1 MASRAVDT
9 ALIGRHTSHLPL
21 SPAVVSIGGMR
32 AGYINVSDPNFIVFR
47 CTCNLLRIFKDG
59 AHQSKTEFML
69 GPSSGVNIWIRHI
82 LGTQPS
88 SPQSQFEHF
97 SRDTVPLTM
106 FL

>member
-1 MASRAVDT
+1 MV
-9 ALIGRHTSHLPL
+9 L
-21 SPAVVSIGGMR
+21 
-32 AGYINVSDPNFIVFR
+32 R
-47 CTCNLLRIFKDG
+47 CPFNLLHIFKDG

-97 SRDTVPLTM
+97 SRDTVPLTSGVQKLINLNCSSGYSCTYTK
-106 FL
+106 FRHKTIDILFHHKKQTKRTDAVQ